1 MSENAYSYTPY
12 QAYSV
17 DNQPNLRV
25 ILLRY
30 LKNWKWFALSLLL
43 SGAAAYVYLLY
54 KTPIYKVQ
62 ASLLIKDEKKGLDGE
77 SILKEMDFLKPKKT
91 VENEIEIVKSYT
103 LMDKVVKH
111 FNLDVQY
118 FRPTSTIDEE
128 IFGEVPIRLVV
139 ERPVSD
145 LYEEKLLITFV
156 DAGHVRIN
164 DQTYPINQSIKT
176 PYGRLRVFARGPLRA
191 SLEPIKVLVSPHT
204 ETVNNF
210 LKNLTVETTSKAS
223 TVLQITL
230 EEAVPAKG
238 EALLKQLIEEYN
250 QAAVV
255 DKNLVA
261 ASTLD
266 FIEERLRLI
275 SGELTNVE
283 KDVESYKTS
292 QGITDLSTQAISFL
306 ETVKNNDA
314 QLNQVNIQLS
324 SLNDIQRYVDSK
336 ADSRGTTP
344 GTLSLSDPI
353 LLGLVTKV
361 SELELQRDMMARTT
375 SERNPLLQTLDS
387 QIKSTKES
395 ISENIQSI
403 KEQLTGTKKQLTS
416 TNQRLEG
423 MVRTVPHKE
432 RALLNI
438 TRQQAIKNN
447 LYTYL
452 LEKREETALSYASA
466 LPDSRIVDMPRHDKD
481 PIKPVRPMTFILFGL
496 IGFLLPIG
504 VMASQDVL
512 NNRVSRRSDVEEAS
526 KVPILGEVV
535 QSDGKKALV
544 VVSKSRSVIA
554 EQIRALRTNLQ
565 FLRSNAGG
573 SQVLLFTSSI
583 SGEGKSFMSMNIG
596 ASLALVDRPTVILE
610 MDLRKPKLHMA
621 LGMRNSVG
629 ISNYLIG
636 EATLDDVLQPIEGF
650 PNYYLISCGPIPP
663 NPSELLNGPYLAK
676 MLDELRA
683 RFDYVIIDSPPI
695 GLVTDAQVIAP
706 FADATLY
713 MVRHDITPKT
723 YLKMVDTLYKENRFH
738 NLNVILNAVG
748 DGESYYYSY
757 SYGGYY
763 EDDKSN
769 RKARKTLS

>member
-12 QAYSV
+12 QVYGAE
-17 DNQPNLRV
+17 NQPNLRV

-30 LKNWKWFALSLLL
+30 LKHWKWFVLSLLL
-43 SGAAAYVYLLY
+43 AGAGAYIYLIY
-54 KTPIYKVQ
+54 QTPIYKIQ
-62 ASLLIKDEKKGLDGE
+62 ASLLIKDDKKGLDGE
-77 SILKEMDFLKPKKT
+77 NILKEMDILKPKKT
-91 VENEIEIVKSYT
+91 VENEIEIIKSYT
-103 LMDKVVKH
+103 LMDKVVNH
-111 FNLDVQY
+111 LNLDVQY
-118 FRPTSTIDEE
+118 FRPTKTVDEE
-128 IFGEVPIRLVV
+128 VYGELPVRLIV
-139 ERPVSD
+139 ERPLSS
-145 LYEEKLLITFV
+145 LYDDKLQLSFV
-156 DAGHVRIN
+156 DGSHVRIN
-164 DQTYPINQSIKT
+164 DKTYPVNQSVKT
-176 PYGRLRVFARGPLRA
+176 PYGRLRIFARQPLKA
-191 SLEPIKVLVSPHT
+191 SLEPIKVAVSPRT
-204 ETVNNF
+204 ETVNGY
-210 LKNLTVETTSKAS
+210 LKKLTVETTSKAS
-223 TVLQITL
+223 TVLQIAL

-292 QGITDLSTQAISFL
+292 EGITDLSVQAQTFL
-306 ETVKNNDA
+306 QTVQANDA

-324 SLNDIQRYVDSK
+324 SLNDIERYVNSK
-336 ADSRGTTP
+336 SDSRGTTP
-344 GTLSLSDPI
+344 ATLSLSDPV
-353 LLGLVTKV
+353 LLGLVTKT
-361 SELELQRDMMARTT
+361 SELELQRDMLARTT
-375 SERNPLLQTLDS
+375 SDRNPLLQSLDS

-395 ISENIQSI
+395 ISENIQTI
-403 KEQLTGTKKQLTS
+403 KQQLSSTKNQLNS
-416 TNQRLEG
+416 TNRKLES

-452 LEKREETALSYASA
+452 LQKREETALSYAST
-466 LPDSRIVDMPRHDKD
+466 LPDSRTVDLPRHEKD
-481 PIKPVRPMTFILFGL
+481 PIKPVRKMTYMLFGL
-496 IGFLLPIG
+496 IGLLLPVGAIAAKD
-504 VMASQDVL
+504 ML
-512 NNRVSRRSDVEEAS
+512 NNRVVRRSDVEDVS
-526 KVPILGEVV
+526 RVPILGEVV

-565 FLRSNAGG
+565 FLRSNPNG

-610 MDLRKPKLHMA
+610 MDLRKPKLHMS
-621 LGMRNSVG
+621 LGMRNAVG

-650 PNYYLISCGPIPP
+650 PNYFLISSGPLPP

-676 MLDELRA
+676 LFEELRA
-683 RFDYVIIDSPPI
+683 RFEYVIVDSPPI

-706 FADATLY
+706 YADATLY

-723 YLKMVDTLYKENRFH
+723 YLKMVDSLYKENRFH

-763 EDDKSN
+763 EDDKSDK
-769 RKARKTLS
+769 KARKALS

>member
-12 QAYSV
+12 QVYSA

-30 LKNWKWFALSLLL
+30 LKHWKWFVLSLILA
-43 SGAAAYVYLLY
+43 GAGAYIYLIY
-54 KTPIYKVQ
+54 QTPIYKIQ
-62 ASLLIKDEKKGLDGE
+62 ASLLIKDDKKGLDGE
-77 SILKEMDFLKPKKT
+77 NILKEMDILKPKKT
-91 VENEIEIVKSYT
+91 VENEIEIIKSYT
-103 LMDKVVKH
+103 LMDKVVNH
-111 FNLDVQY
+111 LNLDVQY
-118 FRPTSTIDEE
+118 FRPTKTVDEE
-128 IFGEVPIRLVV
+128 MYGEVPIRLIV
-139 ERPVSD
+139 ERPLSS
-145 LYEEKLLITFV
+145 LYEEKLQLSFV
-156 DAGHVRIN
+156 DGNHVRIN
-164 DQTYPINQSIKT
+164 DQTYPVNQSIKT
-176 PYGRLRVFARGPLRA
+176 PYGRLRVFARQPLKA
-191 SLEPIKVLVSPHT
+191 SLEPIKIAVSPRT
-204 ETVNNF
+204 ETVNDY
-210 LKNLTVETTSKAS
+210 LKNLNVETTSKAS

-238 EALLKQLIEEYN
+238 EAVLRQLIEEYN

-292 QGITDLSTQAISFL
+292 EGITDLSVQAQTFL
-306 ETVKNNDA
+306 QTVQANDA
-314 QLNQVNIQLS
+314 QLNQVNIQLT
-324 SLNDIQRYVDSK
+324 SLNDIERYVNSK

-344 GTLSLSDPI
+344 GTLSLSDPV

-361 SELELQRDMMARTT
+361 SELELQRDVLARTT
-375 SERNPLLQTLDS
+375 SERNPLLQSLDS

-395 ISENIQSI
+395 ISENIQTI
-403 KEQLTGTKKQLTS
+403 KQQLTS
-416 TNQRLEG
+416 TKSQLNSTNRKLES

-452 LEKREETALSYASA
+452 LQKREETALSYAST
-466 LPDSRIVDMPRHDKD
+466 LPDSRTVDLPRHEKD
-481 PIKPVRPMTFILFGL
+481 PIKPVRKMTFMLFAIIGL
-496 IGFLLPIG
+496 LLPVGAISAKD
-504 VMASQDVL
+504 ML
-512 NNRVSRRSDVEEAS
+512 NNRVVRRSDVEEAS
-526 KVPILGEVV
+526 RVPILGEVV

-565 FLRSNAGG
+565 FLRSNPTG

-583 SGEGKSFMSMNIG
+583 SGEGKSFMSMNVG

-610 MDLRKPKLHMA
+610 MDLRKPKLHVA

-636 EATLDDVLQPIEGF
+636 EASLDDVLQPIEGF

-663 NPSELLNGPYLAK
+663 NPSELLNGPYLGK
-676 MLDELRA
+676 LFDELRA
-683 RFDYVIIDSPPI
+683 RFEYIIVDSPPI

-706 FADATLY
+706 YADATLY

-723 YLKMVDTLYKENRFH
+723 YLKMVDSLYKEHRFQ

-763 EDDKSN
+763 DDEKSDK
-769 RKARKTLS
+769 KARKALS